1 MTPQGPIE
9 LSRAEDKDGPLLT
22 IGELTVRYGRITALD
37 RLSLYVNKGEVVS
50 IVGPNGAGKSS
61 LLSAIAGLAKAAG
74 GEILFRGENI
84 VGQSLERTVR
94 RGIALVLEGR
104 HVFSG
109 LTVLENLKLGATI
122 RRDTAEVASD
132 IDSYFEIFPIL
143 LERRNEPA
151 GRLSGGEQQM
161 LVIARALLSRPA
173 LLMLDEPSLGLAPQ
187 ITDRIYQIISDIR
200 ASGVTVLVVEQSA
213 ERAVKAADR
222 IYVLNGGRVRLTGPA
237 RELTGTREFEAAYF
251 GLSPEEA
258 A

>member
-1 MTPQGPIE
+1 MSPPAPE
-9 LSRAEDKDGPLLT
+9 PLLAVR
-22 IGELTVRYGRITALD
+22 ELTVRFGQIMALD
-37 RLSLYVNKGEVVS
+37 RVSLHVNQGEVVS

-61 LLSAIAGLAKAAG
+61 LLKAIAGVAKSAG
-74 GEILFRGENI
+74 GDILFLGETI
-84 VGQSLERTVR
+84 VGHSLERTVR
-94 RGIALVLEGR
+94 RGVALVLEGR

-122 RRDTAEVASD
+122 RRDAAEIAAD
-132 IDSYFEIFPIL
+132 IRSYFEIFPIL
-143 LERRNEPA
+143 QERRDEPA

-187 ITDRIYQIISDIR
+187 IIDRIYQIIDEIR
-200 ASGVTVLVVEQSA
+200 SRGVTVLVVEQNA
-213 ERAVKAADR
+213 ERALKAADR
-222 IYVLNGGRVRLTGPA
+222 IYVLNGGRVRLSGNPSA
-237 RELTGTREFEAAYF
+237 LADTREFEAAYF

>member
-1 MTPQGPIE
+1 MRPPTSE
-9 LSRAEDKDGPLLT
+9 PLLAVR
-22 IGELTVRYGRITALD
+22 ELTVRYGPITALD
-37 RLSLYVNKGEVVS
+37 RVSLHVNQGEVVS

-61 LLSAIAGLAKAAG
+61 LLKAIAGVARSSG
-74 GEILFRGENI
+74 GDILFRGENI
-84 VGQSLERTVR
+84 VGHSLERTVR
-94 RGIALVLEGR
+94 RGVALVLEGR

-122 RRDTAEVASD
+122 RRDATEIAAD
-132 IDSYFEIFPIL
+132 IRSYFAIFPIL
-143 LERRNEPA
+143 QERCDEPA

-187 ITDRIYQIISDIR
+187 ITDRIYQIINEIR
-200 ASGVTVLVVEQSA
+200 SGGVTVLIVEQSA
-213 ERAVKAADR
+213 DRALKAADR
-222 IYVLNGGRVRLTGPA
+222 IYVLNGGRVRLSGDPKA
-237 RELTGTREFEAAYF
+237 LADNEEFEAAYF